1 MASLRCEG
9 AATYSH
15 VPDDPKLPPI
25 AIRAM
30 IIVLAAM
37 LLVAIHANVQ
47 RLRREKIET
56 VTVTPMPTA
65 VPSPSP
71 SPTAQ

>member
-1 MASLRCEG
+1 M
-9 AATYSH
+9 
-15 VPDDPKLPPI
+15 PDDPKLPPI

-47 RLRREKIET
+47 RLRRDKIET
-56 VTVTPMPTA
+56 VTVTPMATAAPT
-65 VPSPSP
+65 P
-71 SPTAQ
+71 SPTPAEQ

>member
-1 MASLRCEG
+1 
-9 AATYSH
+9 

-47 RLRREKIET
+47 RFRRDKIET
-56 VTVTPMPTA
+56 VIVTPMATPE
-65 VPSPSP
+65 PSPSA
-71 SPTAQ
+71 TAAAQ